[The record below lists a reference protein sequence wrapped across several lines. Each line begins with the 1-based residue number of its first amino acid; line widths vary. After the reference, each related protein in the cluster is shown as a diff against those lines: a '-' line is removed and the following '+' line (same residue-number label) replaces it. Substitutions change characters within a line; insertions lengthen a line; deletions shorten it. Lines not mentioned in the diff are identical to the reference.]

1 MVNIRLKNIQHW
13 LLPGNCL
20 LCAARLPWGG
30 RDLCPDCEHSLPH
43 LSAVCRRCGASFH
56 HAEASGGH
64 CGQCQKQPPAFAY
77 ARAVFAY
84 APPVAQL
91 IQDLKYHR
99 RLYNAR
105 VLGYYLAA
113 HLETLD
119 DPFPDIMVPVP
130 LHPAR
135 LRERGYNQALE
146 LARPVAKRLQLPLNY
161 RAVRRIRATP
171 PQTQLPRK
179 LREKNVRGA
188 FRVDVNVEG
197 LRVAIVDDVMTSG
210 HTVNALAASLRKAGA
225 MEVVVWVV
233 ARA

>member
-20 LCAARLPWGG
+20 LCAARLPWG
-30 RDLCPDCEHSLPH
+30 RDLCPDCERSLPY
-43 LSAVCRRCGASFH
+43 LAAVCRQCAAPLH
-56 HAEASGGH
+56 HAEASSDH

-77 ARAVFAY
+77 TRAVFEY

-91 IQDLKYHR
+91 VQDLKYHR

-105 VLGYYLAA
+105 VLGQYLAA
-113 HLETLD
+113 RLETLD
-119 DPFPDIMVPVP
+119 DPFPDIMIPVP

-146 LARPVAKRLQLPLNY
+146 LARPIAKRFQLPLSY
-161 RAVRRIRATP
+161 RAARRIRATP

-188 FRVDVNVEG
+188 FRVDTDVEG

-210 HTVNALAASLRKAGA
+210 YTVNALAACLHKAGA